1 MKRLIAAITL
11 LVCMTITLCF
21 ANSCDTAGNNDDT
34 TSKEPSVSQPQG
46 DSVTDDDFGITAPT
60 NDDKAILHMIKDV
73 AALKDWQV
81 GKTEFNARYYVD
93 DMMEIFDGLSWSNAD
108 TINFSGDFDF
118 RIDLYR
124 TEADLNKFEQF
135 ANPTATT
142 ETSEAVTAPADTD
155 SSESIEDRKYAVQ
168 YLINYDDKV
177 VNMRLID
184 YSAQKFDIYAEL
196 DENQMKMVVL
206 CLKYYFGPL
215 T

>member
-1 MKRLIAAITL
+1 MKKLIAAITL

-21 ANSCDTAGNNDDT
+21 ANSCGTSGNNDNDG
-34 TSKEPSVSQPQG
+34 KNPSMLQTQG
-46 DSVTDDDFGITAPT
+46 QSATDDDFGITAPK
-60 NDDKAILHMIKDV
+60 NDDRAILHMIKDV
-73 AALKDWQV
+73 AELKDWQV

-93 DMMEIFDGLSWSNAD
+93 DMIEIFDGLSWSNAD
-108 TINFSGDFDF
+108 IINFSGDFDF

-124 TEADLNKFEQF
+124 TEADLMKFEQF
-135 ANPTATT
+135 AVQADAT
-142 ETSEAVTAPADTD
+142 ETSDTVTSTADTGNT
-155 SSESIEDRKYAVQ
+155 ETTEDRKYAVQ
-168 YLINYDDKV
+168 YLINYEDKV

-184 YSAQKFDIYAEL
+184 YSAQKFDLYAEL